1 MKNKKNFSMAVMV
14 TGIML
19 AFTMMSC
26 AALFDTVI
34 APSHWPETLVISGLI
49 TTDGGYKLGEQ
60 KFVNNRGGISANGTF
75 VYTQGTPD
83 YTVSFNEI
91 SGIFERWTDVS
102 ATSGAQFYLLEDF
115 EIENEGTPSGI
126 KVKGAFTSGQNRGTP
141 YFIYVTRDV
150 TITGKGFEEIVE
162 NTSQGIGNARTMR
175 IVDLDLDLKE
185 GWNFVQIFSRS
196 TVQGQ
201 GGPAQT
207 VENEIKASISTAL
220 GYAWRISN

>member
-1 MKNKKNFSMAVMV
+1 MKNKRIFKMAVMV

-26 AALFDTVI
+26 AALFDTV
-34 APSHWPETLVISGLI
+34 APSHWPETLFISGLI
-49 TTDGGYKLGEQ
+49 TTDGGYKFGEL
-60 KFVNNRGGISANGTF
+60 KFVNNRGGITENGTF
-75 VYTQGTPD
+75 AYTHGAPD
-83 YTVSFNEI
+83 YTVSFGEI
-91 SGIFERWTDVS
+91 SDIFNRWTDVS
-102 ATSGAQFYLLEDF
+102 ATPGAQFYRLDGF
-115 EIENEGTPSGI
+115 QIENEGAPIGMY
-126 KVKGAFTSGQNRGTP
+126 VKGTFTSGRNSGTP